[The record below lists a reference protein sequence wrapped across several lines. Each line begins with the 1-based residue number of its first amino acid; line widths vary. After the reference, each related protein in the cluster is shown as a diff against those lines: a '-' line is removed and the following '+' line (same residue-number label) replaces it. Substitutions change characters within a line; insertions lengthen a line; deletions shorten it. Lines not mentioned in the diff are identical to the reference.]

1 MRSTTI
7 RSIPAVA
14 CLLLATSACDREA
27 ALDVRTFSLRY
38 LQPSEADQL
47 IRPYVYTDR
56 ADAPGLVTAAG
67 GAITVRETPDNLD
80 KIARVLAELD
90 VARPGLRLHF
100 QLIEADGFT
109 NSDEAIADVEE
120 ELRKIFQFEGY
131 RLAGEAVIF
140 ATDGADFSQPIRIGP
155 EDYSLSG
162 SVRRLSEGA
171 IRLQRVSFCCR
182 ENGGG
187 LETSVVIRPGQTL
200 VLGSSPTDGASS
212 TLLLTVRAEDVPGPA

>member
-80 KIARVLAELD
+80 M
-90 VARPGLRLHF
+90 ARPGLRLHF